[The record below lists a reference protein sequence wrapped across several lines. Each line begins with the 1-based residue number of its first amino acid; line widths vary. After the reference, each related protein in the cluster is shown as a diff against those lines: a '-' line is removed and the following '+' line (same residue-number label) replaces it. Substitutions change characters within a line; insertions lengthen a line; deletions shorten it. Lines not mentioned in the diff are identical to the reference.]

1 MWQKIARLILRRKYY
16 LIAAIALVTLFLGYE
31 ALHVRM
37 DYGYARMLSEDDEVY
52 LQNKKFKELFGDEAN
67 AIAIGI
73 NDSKL
78 LTDYAHF
85 EKFRELDK
93 QIKAHKDVR
102 LTFGPLEAINL
113 RMATVDDGNGGKRRA
128 YQPEKIFDESI
139 SSQAE
144 LDSASNL
151 FFGLPFY
158 TNLLY
163 SNDTNVFLF
172 TVTLDPEILNSS
184 QRQKSVAEIED
195 IIVKYSENANVDV
208 HISGHPYIRTEITNL
223 IKKELLIFT
232 LLAVFV
238 CVVILYIFFRSFKI
252 IFASLIVVALSL
264 VWVFG
269 YMVLFGYQV
278 TILTSMIPPL
288 LIVIGIPNIIYM
300 FNKYH
305 AEYKLHGRKVMA
317 LHRTICK
324 IGNASFVTNLTT
336 ACGFATF
343 IITSNSLLIEFGV
356 VASLGIMTVFL
367 LSLQIIPIFFSLSK
381 PPSVKATKH
390 IDNKVITGIV
400 AKIEN
405 IVTYKRPR
413 VYTVFITLA
422 VVMLAGLF
430 LIDRAGY
437 ILDDIPD
444 DSRLCVDTRFL
455 EDNFGGV
462 SPIEIVVISK
472 DTLRNDLDYVD
483 QIERLDSL
491 QHKLAKYP
499 ELSRSLSIADAVKFL
514 YQSLRAGN
522 SYELPPSPDTY
533 STIMKRMPDMK
544 GMGLEKSFID
554 STRTA
559 TRVSMNIKDVGCDR
573 IEELLPLLKKDI
585 DEVFPADRY
594 ETIVTGNSIMNYT
607 GTTYLTKNLF
617 ISLALA
623 VLVIALFLFV
633 MFRSVKVTLLSLIP
647 NMIPMIVTAGIMGY
661 FGIPIKPSTVLV
673 FSIAFGISVDDTIH
687 YLAKYSQELKHS
699 DGNIGV
705 SVRNALSETGMSMI
719 YTSII
724 LVLGFGMFIISDWG
738 GAQSMGIL
746 VSTALFV
753 AMFSNIVLLPSLL
766 MTLEHHF
773 NKKVFGEQFLQIYNE
788 EDEIDLDELKMEG
801 EDDLY
806 EK

>member
-1 MWQKIARLILRRKYY
+1 MYIVAEAEDYNRLKVILHQ
-16 LIAAIALVTLFLGYE
+16 A
-31 ALHVRM
+31 
-37 DYGYARMLSEDDEVY
+37 
-52 LQNKKFKELFGDEAN
+52 
-67 AIAIGI
+67 
-73 NDSKL
+73 
-78 LTDYAHF
+78 
-85 EKFRELDK
+85 
-93 QIKAHKDVR
+93 
-102 LTFGPLEAINL
+102 
-113 RMATVDDGNGGKRRA
+113 DGN
-128 YQPEKIFDESI
+128 
-139 SSQAE
+139 
-144 LDSASNL
+144 
-151 FFGLPFY
+151 
-158 TNLLY
+158 
-163 SNDTNVFLF
+163 
-172 TVTLDPEILNSS
+172 
-184 QRQKSVAEIED
+184 
-195 IIVKYSENANVDV
+195 
-208 HISGHPYIRTEITNL
+208 
-223 IKKELLIFT
+223 
-232 LLAVFV
+232 
-238 CVVILYIFFRSFKI
+238 
-252 IFASLIVVALSL
+252 
-264 VWVFG
+264 
-269 YMVLFGYQV
+269 QV
-278 TILTSMIPPL
+278 TIWVKKLDLDTYQGDGNFNRIVYNPGMGTLADGVKCMGWTNNASYTVADTANSITFDGIRTFITNKLNEGVTDGTEINFYAMLFKSYTVTYLDNHDAVAGSDVHLFRADAATSSWDYTVNAAYTPEDNESNFEGWKVNSGGSHVDGYTGDEQNYPNATRITVHGNVTFSVNVSKGHW
-288 LIVIGIPNIIYM
+288 LIYDENGKGATYKAADFVRSGQRTVEPTLPMTRNGYTFVGWWTGAPGADGIPTGSRFEFGRTLNDNTQLYAKWRPNTTANYTVIIWKQNM

-356 VASLGIMTVFL
+356 VASLGIMSVFL

-400 AKIEN
+400 SKIED

-422 VVMLAGLF
+422 VVMLVGLF

-491 QHKLAKYP
+491 QRKLAKYP
-499 ELSRSLSIADAVKFL
+499 EFSRSLSIADAVKFL

-585 DEVFPADRY
+585 EDVLTFLLLYLVILQQYSRFSSERRWPLQPAFRRY
-594 ETIVTGNSIMNYT
+594 
-607 GTTYLTKNLF
+607 
-617 ISLALA
+617 ISL
-623 VLVIALFLFV
+623 
-633 MFRSVKVTLLSLIP
+633 
-647 NMIPMIVTAGIMGY
+647 
-661 FGIPIKPSTVLV
+661 
-673 FSIAFGISVDDTIH
+673 
-687 YLAKYSQELKHS
+687 
-699 DGNIGV
+699 
-705 SVRNALSETGMSMI
+705 
-719 YTSII
+719 
-724 LVLGFGMFIISDWG
+724 
-738 GAQSMGIL
+738 
-746 VSTALFV
+746 
-753 AMFSNIVLLPSLL
+753 
-766 MTLEHHF
+766 
-773 NKKVFGEQFLQIYNE
+773 
-788 EDEIDLDELKMEG
+788 
-801 EDDLY
+801 
-806 EK
+806 

>member
-1 MWQKIARLILRRKYY
+1 MWQKIARLILRKKLY
-16 LIAAIALVTLFLGYE
+16 LIIGLVVVTAFLGYE

-37 DYGYARMLSEDDEVY
+37 DYGYARMLSEDDEVF

-73 NDSKL
+73 DDSL
-78 LTDYAHF
+78 MLSDYGHF
-85 EKFRELDK
+85 VKFRNFAR
-93 QIKAHKDVR
+93 QIKEHKDVKS
-102 LTFGPLEAINL
+102 TFGPLEAVSLN
-113 RMATVDDGNGGKRRA
+113 MATVEGENGQKRRA
-128 YQPEKIFDESI
+128 FAPTKIFSDSI

-144 LDSASNL
+144 LDSAANV

-163 SNDTNVFLF
+163 SSDTNVFLF
-172 TVTLDPEILNSS
+172 TITLNPEILNSS
-184 QRQKSVAEIED
+184 ERQQSVAEIED
-195 IIVKYSENANVDV
+195 IMNKYSEDAGVV
-208 HISGHPYIRTEITNL
+208 THISGHPYIRTEITNL
-223 IKKELLIFT
+223 VKRELLIFT
-232 LLAVFV
+232 LLAALV
-238 CVVILYIFFRSFKI
+238 CIIVLFFFFRSFKI
-252 IFASLIVVALSL
+252 IFAALIVVALSL
-264 VWVFG
+264 VWSFG
-269 YMVLFGYQV
+269 YMALFDYQI

-305 AEYKLHGRKVMA
+305 SEFKMHGQKIKA

-343 IITSNSLLIEFGV
+343 IVTSNSLLIEFGV

-367 LSLQIIPIFFSLSK
+367 LSLLIIPIYFSLSK

-390 IDNKVITGIV
+390 IDNKVITGVIE
-400 AKIEN
+400 KIES
-405 IVTYKRPR
+405 IVTYRRPR
-413 VYTVFITLA
+413 VYAVFIAVA
-422 VVMLAGLF
+422 VVMIGGIF
-430 LIDRAGY
+430 MIDRAGY
-437 ILDDIPD
+437 ILDDVPE
-444 DSRLCVDTRFL
+444 DSTLCKDTRFL
-455 EDNFGGV
+455 EDKFGGV
-462 SPIEIVVISK
+462 SPIEMVVISK

-491 QHKLAKYP
+491 QQRLKKYP
-499 ELSRSLSIADAVKFL
+499 ELSRSMSIADAVKFL
-514 YQSLRAGN
+514 YQSLKTGN
-522 SYELPPSPDTY
+522 NYELPPTPDTY
-533 STIMKRMPDMK
+533 STIMKRMPDAK
-544 GMGLEKSFID
+544 NVGLAKSFID

-559 TRVSMNIKDVGCDR
+559 TRISMNIKDVGCDR
-573 IEELLPLLKKDI
+573 IEELLPLLKNDLN
-585 DEVFPADRY
+585 EVFPAEKY
-594 ETIVTGNSIMNYT
+594 ETIVTGSSIMNYT

-623 VLVIALFLFV
+623 ILVIALFLFI

-647 NMIPMIVTAGIMGY
+647 NVIPMVVTAGVMGY
-661 FGIPIKPSTVLV
+661 FGIPIKPSTILV

-687 YLAKYSQELKHS
+687 YLAKYSQELKHT
-699 DGNIGV
+699 DGNIGI

-724 LVLGFGMFIISDWG
+724 LVLGFGIFIISAYG
-738 GAQSMGIL
+738 GSRSMGIL

-773 NKKVFGEQFLQIYNE
+773 NKKVFKEQFIQIYNE
-788 EDEIDLDELKMEG
+788 EDEIDLDELKIEG
-801 EDDLY
+801 EEYD
-806 EK
+806 ENK

>member
-16 LIAAIALVTLFLGYE
+16 LIAAMTLVTLFLGYE

-52 LQNKKFKELFGDEAN
+52 LQNKRFKELFGDEAN
-67 AIAIGI
+67 AIAVGI
-73 NDSKL
+73 NNSKL
-78 LTDYAHF
+78 LTDYTQY
-85 EKFRELDK
+85 EKFRKMD
-93 QIKAHKDVR
+93 KDVR
-102 LTFGPLEAINL
+102 SHPSVRYTFGPLEAINL
-113 RMATVDDGNGGKRRA
+113 RMATVDDGKGGKRRA
-128 YQPEKIFDESI
+128 FESVKIFDDSI
-139 SSQAE
+139 SSQAD
-144 LDSASNL
+144 LDSVSKI
-151 FFGLPFY
+151 FFSLPFY
-158 TNLLY
+158 TDLLY
-163 SNDTNVFLF
+163 SSDTNVFLY
-172 TVTLDPEILNSS
+172 TITITPEILNSS
-184 QRQKSVAEIED
+184 ERQKSVAEIED
-195 IIVKYSENANVDV
+195 ILQKYSEDAGVDV

-223 IKKELLIFT
+223 IKRELLIFT

-238 CVVILYIFFRSFKI
+238 CVVILYLFFRSFKI

-264 VWVFG
+264 VWSFG
-269 YMVLFGYQV
+269 YMVLFGYQI

-305 AEYKLHGRKVMA
+305 AEYKLHGQKIKA

-343 IITSNSLLIEFGV
+343 IVTSNSLLIEFGV

-390 IDNKVITGIV
+390 IDNKVITGII
-400 AKIEN
+400 AKIED
-405 IVTYKRPR
+405 IVTYRRKK
-413 VYTVFITLA
+413 VYISFIVVVT
-422 VVMLAGLF
+422 VMLAGIF

-437 ILDDIPD
+437 ILDDVPE
-444 DSRLCVDTRFL
+444 DSKLCQDTRFL
-455 EDNFGGV
+455 ENNFGGV
-462 SPIEIVVISK
+462 SPIEMVVISK

-483 QIERLDSL
+483 QIELLDSL
-491 QHKLAKYP
+491 QQRLKKYP
-499 ELSRSLSIADAVKFL
+499 ELSRSMSIADAVKFL
-514 YQSLRAGN
+514 YQSLKPGN

-533 STIMKRMPDMK
+533 STIMKRMPDMQD
-544 GMGLEKSFID
+544 GGLAKSFID

-559 TRVSMNIKDVGCDR
+559 TRISMNIKDVGCDR
-573 IEELLPLLKKDI
+573 IEALLPMLKKDLN
-585 DEVFPADRY
+585 EVFPADRY
-594 ETIVTGNSIMNYT
+594 ETIITGNSIMNYT

-623 VLVIALFLFV
+623 ILVIALFLFI

-647 NMIPMIVTAGIMGY
+647 NVIPMIVTAGVMGY
-661 FGIPIKPSTVLV
+661 FGIPIKPSTILV

-687 YLAKYSQELKHS
+687 YLAKYSQELKHT
-699 DGNIGV
+699 DGNIGQ
-705 SVRNALSETGMSMI
+705 SVRNALGETGMSMI

-724 LVLGFGMFIISDWG
+724 LVLGFGIFIISAYG
-738 GAQSMGIL
+738 GSRSMGIL

-753 AMFSNIVLLPSLL
+753 AMFSNIILLPSLL

-773 NKKVFGEQFLQIYNE
+773 NKKVFSEQLLQIYNE